1 MAKDSIECAPKKKG
15 KFKKLLLIG
24 VAAVA
29 LIGAGAGAGIYFG
42 ALQAHEAKPEDNYP
56 KLVVRSKDDPEPAA
70 EGEDKE
76 APLKVGTVS
85 VPNDRFKVDPRKYEV
100 TYYPITESF
109 TTNLADGS
117 GFLQVGISL
126 STFYDGKVINNI
138 KRQAVPIRSVVL
150 MVLAEQ
156 DRWEVGLV
164 EAVAQQ
170 DPALLSTSQGKQRLQ
185 RQLTAAINDVLR
197 DKEGFGGIDNV
208 YFTSLVIQ

>member
-1 MAKDSIECAPKKKG
+1 MTKDKDEAATPKKKG
-15 KFKKLLLIG
+15 KLKKLLLIS
-24 VAAVA
+24 VAASA

-42 ALQAHEAKPEDNYP
+42 ALSAHEAKPEDHYP
-56 KLVVRSKDDPEPAA
+56 KLVVRSNEDAAPAA

-76 APLKVGTVS
+76 AAPKVGTVS
-85 VPNDRFKVDPRKYEV
+85 VPNDKYKVDPRKYEI

-156 DRWEVGLV
+156 D
-164 EAVAQQ
+164 
-170 DPALLSTSQGKQRLQ
+170 PALLSSSQGKQRLQ
-185 RQLTAAINDVLR
+185 RQLTGAINDVLR
-197 DKEGFGGIDNV
+197 DKEGFGGVDNV
-208 YFTSLVIQ
+208 YFTGLVIQ

>member
-1 MAKDSIECAPKKKG
+1 MTKDKAEAAPKPKG
-15 KFKKLLLIG
+15 KFKKLLFIG
-24 VAAVA
+24 VGALV

-42 ALQAHEAKPEDNYP
+42 ALSAHEAKPEDHYP
-56 KLVVRSKDDPEPAA
+56 KLVVRSVGDEAPAA

-76 APLKVGTVS
+76 PALKVGTVA
-85 VPNDRFKVDPRKYEV
+85 VPNDKFKIDPRKYDV
-100 TYYPITESF
+100 TYYPITDAF

-117 GFLQVGISL
+117 GFLQAGISL

-156 DRWEVGLV
+156 D
-164 EAVAQQ
+164 
-170 DPALLSTSQGKQRLQ
+170 PALLSTSQGKQRLQ
-185 RQLTAAINDVLR
+185 RQLTGAINDVLR
-197 DKEGFGGIDNV
+197 EKEGFGGIDNV

>member
-1 MAKDSIECAPKKKG
+1 MSKEKDEAAPKKKG
-15 KFKKLLLIG
+15 KVKKLLFIG
-24 VAAVA
+24 VGALA

-42 ALQAHEAKPEDNYP
+42 ALSAHEAKPEDHYP
-56 KLVVRSKDDPEPAA
+56 KLVERSDGEEAPAA

-76 APLKVGTVS
+76 AAPKVGTVS
-85 VPNDRFKVDPRKYEV
+85 VPNDKFKVDPRKYEV
-100 TYYPITESF
+100 TYFAIPDAF

-117 GFLQVGISL
+117 GFLQAGISL

-156 DRWEVGLV
+156 D
-164 EAVAQQ
+164 
-170 DPALLSTSQGKQRLQ
+170 PALLSTSQGKQRLQ

-197 DKEGFGGIDNV
+197 EKEGFGGIDNV

>member
-1 MAKDSIECAPKKKG
+1 MTKDKVEAEPKKKG

-24 VAAVA
+24 VAAIV

-42 ALQAHEAKPEDNYP
+42 ALSAHEAKPEDNYP
-56 KLVVRSKDDPEPAA
+56 KLVERSTKDEAPAG
-70 EGEDKE
+70 EGADKE
-76 APLKVGTVS
+76 APPKVGTVS
-85 VPNDRFKVDPRKYEV
+85 VPNDKFKVDPRKYEI
-100 TYYPITESF
+100 TYYPITDAF

-117 GFLQVGISL
+117 GFLQIGISL

-156 DRWEVGLV
+156 D
-164 EAVAQQ
+164 
-170 DPALLSTSQGKQRLQ
+170 PALLATSQGKQRLQ

>member
-1 MAKDSIECAPKKKG
+1 MTKDKVETEPKKKG
-15 KFKKLLLIG
+15 KFKKLLFIG
-24 VAAVA
+24 VAAIA
-29 LIGAGAGAGIYFG
+29 LIGAGAGVGIYFG
-42 ALQAHEAKPEDNYP
+42 ALSAHEAKPEDHFP
-56 KLVVRSKDDPEPAA
+56 KLVLRSDGEPEAAA

-76 APLKVGTVS
+76 APPKVGTVS
-85 VPNDRFKVDPRKYEV
+85 VPNDKFKVDPRKYEI
-100 TYYPITESF
+100 TYYPITDAF

-117 GFLQVGISL
+117 GFLQIGISL

-156 DRWEVGLV
+156 D
-164 EAVAQQ
+164 
-170 DPALLSTSQGKQRLQ
+170 PALLATSQGKQRLQ

>member
-1 MAKDSIECAPKKKG
+1 MAKDNVEGAPKKKG
-15 KFKKLLLIG
+15 KVKKLLLIG
-24 VAAVA
+24 VAAIA

-42 ALQAHEAKPEDNYP
+42 ALSAHEAKPEDHYP
-56 KLVVRSKDDPEPAA
+56 KLVVRSKDGAEPVA
-70 EGEDKE
+70 EDDKE

-100 TYYPITESF
+100 TYYPMAESF

-117 GFLQVGISL
+117 GFLQIGISL

-156 DRWEVGLV
+156 D
-164 EAVAQQ
+164 
-170 DPALLSTSQGKQRLQ
+170 PALLSTSQGKQRLQ

-197 DKEGFGGIDNV
+197 EKEGFGGIDNV

>member
-1 MAKDSIECAPKKKG
+1 MAKDNVEAEPKKKG

-24 VAAVA
+24 VAAIA

-42 ALQAHEAKPEDNYP
+42 ALSAHEAKPEDKYP
-56 KLVVRSKDDPEPAA
+56 KLVLRGKEDAAPAA

-76 APLKVGTVS
+76 APPKVGTVS
-85 VPNDRFKVDPRKYEV
+85 VPNDKFKVDPKKYEI
-100 TYYPITESF
+100 TYYPITDAF

-117 GFLQVGISL
+117 GFLQIGISL

-156 DRWEVGLV
+156 D
-164 EAVAQQ
+164 
-170 DPALLSTSQGKQRLQ
+170 PASLSTSQGKQRLQ

>member
-1 MAKDSIECAPKKKG
+1 MAKDNVEGAPKKKG
-15 KFKKLLLIG
+15 KFKKLLFIG
-24 VAAVA
+24 IAAIA

-42 ALQAHEAKPEDNYP
+42 ALSAHEAKPEDHFP
-56 KLVVRSKDDPEPAA
+56 KLVVRSEGEAEAAGA

-76 APLKVGTVS
+76 APPKVGTVS
-85 VPNDRFKVDPRKYEV
+85 VPNDKFKVDPKKYEI
-100 TYYPITESF
+100 TYYPITDSF

-117 GFLQVGISL
+117 GFLQIGISL

-156 DRWEVGLV
+156 D
-164 EAVAQQ
+164 
-170 DPALLSTSQGKQRLQ
+170 PALLSTSQGKQRLQ

-197 DKEGFGGIDNV
+197 EKEGFGGIDNV

>member
-1 MAKDSIECAPKKKG
+1 MAKDNIEGAPKKKG
-15 KFKKLLLIG
+15 KFKKLLFIG
-24 VAAVA
+24 VAAIA

-42 ALQAHEAKPEDNYP
+42 ALSAHDAKPEDHFP
-56 KLVVRSKDDPEPAA
+56 KLVLRSEGEPEPAA
-70 EGEDKE
+70 EGDDKE
-76 APLKVGTVS
+76 APPKVGTVS
-85 VPNDRFKVDPRKYEV
+85 VPNDKYKVDPRKYEI
-100 TYYPITESF
+100 TYYPITDAF

-156 DRWEVGLV
+156 D
-164 EAVAQQ
+164 
-170 DPALLSTSQGKQRLQ
+170 PALLSTSQGKQRLQ
-185 RQLTAAINDVLR
+185 RQLTAAINDVLH

>member
-1 MAKDSIECAPKKKG
+1 MTKDKTDAAPKPKG
-15 KFKKLLLIG
+15 KFKKLLFIG
-24 VAAVA
+24 VGALV

-42 ALQAHEAKPEDNYP
+42 ALSAHEAKPEDHYP
-56 KLVVRSKDDPEPAA
+56 KLVVRSSGEEEAPAA
-70 EGEDKE
+70 EGDDKE
-76 APLKVGTVS
+76 AAPKVGTVS
-85 VPNDRFKVDPRKYEV
+85 VPNDKFKVDPRKYEV
-100 TYYPITESF
+100 TYFQIPDAF

-117 GFLQVGISL
+117 GFLQAGISL

-150 MVLAEQ
+150 MVLSE
-156 DRWEVGLV
+156 
-164 EAVAQQ
+164 Q

-197 DKEGFGGIDNV
+197 EKEGFGGVDNV

>member
-1 MAKDSIECAPKKKG
+1 MTKDKEEAAPKKKG
-15 KFKKLLLIG
+15 KFKKLLMIG
-24 VAAVA
+24 VGAFV

-42 ALQAHEAKPEDNYP
+42 ALSAHESKPEDNYP
-56 KLVVRSKDDPEPAA
+56 KLVLRSKEDATPAA
-70 EGEDKE
+70 EGEEKE

-85 VPNDRFKVDPRKYEV
+85 VPNDKFKVDPKKYEV
-100 TYYPITESF
+100 TYYPITDAF

-156 DRWEVGLV
+156 D
-164 EAVAQQ
+164 
-170 DPALLSTSQGKQRLQ
+170 PALLSSSQGKQRLQ
-185 RQLTAAINDVLR
+185 RQLTGAINDVLR
-197 DKEGFGGIDNV
+197 DKEGFGGVDNV
-208 YFTSLVIQ
+208 YFTGLVIQ

>member
-1 MAKDSIECAPKKKG
+1 MTKDKVETEPRKKG

-24 VAAVA
+24 VGAIA

-42 ALQAHEAKPEDNYP
+42 ALSAHEAKPEDHYP
-56 KLVVRSKDDPEPAA
+56 KLVERSTRDEAPAA

-76 APLKVGTVS
+76 APPKVGTVS
-85 VPNDRFKVDPRKYEV
+85 VPNDKFKVDPRKYEI
-100 TYYPITESF
+100 TYYPITDAF

-117 GFLQVGISL
+117 GFLQIGISL

-156 DRWEVGLV
+156 D
-164 EAVAQQ
+164 
-170 DPALLSTSQGKQRLQ
+170 PALLATSQGKQRLQ